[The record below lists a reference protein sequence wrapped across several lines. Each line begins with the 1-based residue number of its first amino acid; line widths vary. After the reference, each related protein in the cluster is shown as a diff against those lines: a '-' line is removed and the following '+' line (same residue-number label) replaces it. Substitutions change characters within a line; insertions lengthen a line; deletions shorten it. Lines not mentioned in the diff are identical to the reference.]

1 MADTNANAEE
11 EKKPE
16 FKKSREY
23 RRFKKLL
30 KQVIKA
36 PPMRRSSQADKI
48 HKAP

>member
-1 MADTNANAEE
+1 MADPNDKAEE
-11 EKKPE
+11 SKKEPE

-36 PPMRRSSQADKI
+36 PPMRRKPAHGETQ
-48 HKAP
+48 